1 MKDGFVG
8 FFPFNLTNARGF
20 MFIDQVKNLTP
31 DHQLYSMLVKGNP
44 FLHLLLSSDDF
55 GITKESQT
63 KIGEACDMSR
73 QEVRTYL
80 NTLKEAGVLETK
92 KESKKINGNWVSIPQ
107 LQFSH
112 NNDIFIDPDDA
123 QNPRRYQKY
132 GYPEDYQRDWD
143 VYKGRDAQRIGNK
156 SEAYPNWWMSVK
168 EFGHETVTRGTRN
181 YINDCESKDTWKK
194 AARTFWCPETAIFME
209 EEYQGKT
216 RNGQAALIDFLYS
229 PHLKGLI
236 EGGGRYTVVGD
247 DYMIEA
253 LLILKGT
260 EPSLGHILDKI
271 KDDRFRDKFIESYD
285 LALKKESPRKV
296 LYAKRAPQIIWE
308 I

>member
-1 MKDGFVG
+1 
-8 FFPFNLTNARGF
+8 
-20 MFIDQVKNLTP
+20 MFIDQVKNLKS
-31 DHQLYSMLVKGNP
+31 DHLLYPMLVKGNP

-80 NTLKEAGVLETK
+80 NILKEAGVLETK
-92 KESKKINGNWVSIPQ
+92 KESKKINGNWVSVSQ

-112 NNDIFIDPDDA
+112 NNDIFIDPNDA
-123 QNPRRYQKY
+123 QNPTRYQKY
-132 GYPEDYQRDWD
+132 GYPEDYQRDWEI
-143 VYKGRDAQRIGNK
+143 YRGRDAQRVGNK
-156 SEAYPNWWMSVK
+156 SEAYNNWWKSVK
-168 EFGHETVTRGTRN
+168 DFGADNVTRGTRN
-181 YINDCESKDTWKK
+181 YINDCESKDRWKK

-236 EGGGRYTVVGD
+236 EGGGRYTVEGD

-253 LLILKGT
+253 LLILKGS
-260 EPSLGHILDKI
+260 EPSVGHILDKI

-285 LALKKESPRKV
+285 LALKKDSPRKV
-296 LYAKRAPQIIWE
+296 LYARRAPE
-308 I
+308 ITWVI